1 VSKQSPLRLILALVT
16 GIALLFLLLLGI
28 LLTDTLVNIWHN
40 LRVAPLWMQIL
51 VATTMLLFSV
61 LSAWLVWRVLHPTKA
76 LSEMD
81 ALSPI
86 DRETLDKHLETA
98 REQGLDVSIAE
109 QELSKLGQRREAGH
123 IHVALFG
130 EISSGKSSLILALLP
145 DAMAQISVIGGT
157 TQDIHEYHWQSPA
170 GDELILTDM
179 PGLDEVESR
188 LDVLSRQEA
197 LRAHIVI
204 YVVEA
209 DLTRTQAEE
218 LKILLT
224 LEKPTLVALNKIDRY
239 SDTDLEQVR
248 QQLQQKVDQLGKAEV
263 IPISSGGK
271 QQVTRVLADGSEEQI
286 SREMP
291 PKIDT
296 LLHALQRI
304 IDSHS
309 DTLDN
314 LRDSSVFVLV
324 KQQLNEQLQVHR
336 REKAQK
342 IVSGYSKKAVA
353 GAIAAMTPGTDI
365 LIQGFLA
372 TQMIKDLSR
381 LYDIPVHKVDLDLL
395 LELIQNRVR
404 KQTTLLLAV
413 AGNALKAF
421 PGVGTVAGGLLHAVV
436 YGFLFDALGKSLT
449 ASLDSRGELH
459 PLQVA
464 NQFEDQLGEDIKA
477 SAVHYARLAFQEVKN
492 SRKSD

>member
-1 VSKQSPLRLILALVT
+1 MSKQSPLRLILALVT

-40 LRVAPLWMQIL
+40 LRVAPLWMQAL
-51 VATTMLLFSV
+51 VATAMALFSI
-61 LSAWLVWRVLHPTKA
+61 LSAWLVWRVLHPAKA
-76 LSEMD
+76 LSELD
-81 ALSPI
+81 ELTPI
-86 DRETLDKHLETA
+86 DRDTLDQHLETA
-98 REQGLDVSIAE
+98 QEQGLDISHAQ
-109 QELSKLGQRREAGH
+109 QELAKLEQRREAGH

-130 EISSGKSSLILALLP
+130 EISSGKSSLIRALLP
-145 DAMAQISVIGGT
+145 NAQAQVNVTGGT
-157 TQDIHEYHWQSPA
+157 TQDIHEYHWKSPA

-179 PGLDEVESR
+179 PGLDEVGAKR
-188 LDVLSRQEA
+188 DILSRQEA

-204 YVVEA
+204 YMVEG
-209 DLTRTQAEE
+209 DLTRSQAEE
-218 LKILLT
+218 LKLLLK

-239 SDTDLEQVR
+239 SEADLEQVR
-248 QQLQQKVDQLGKAEV
+248 LQLQQKVDQLGTAEV
-263 IPISSGGK
+263 VPISTGGK
-271 QQVTRVLADGSEEQI
+271 QWVTRVLADGTEEQI
-286 SREMP
+286 SREIP

-296 LLHALQRI
+296 LQRALQRI
-304 IDSHS
+304 IDNHS
-309 DTLDN
+309 NTLDK

-324 KQQLNEQLQVHR
+324 KQQLNQQLQIHR
-336 REKAQK
+336 QEKAQK

-381 LYDIPVHKVDLDLL
+381 LYDIPVRKVDLDLL

-436 YGFLFDALGKSLT
+436 YGFLFDALGKSLA
-449 ASLDSRGELH
+449 ASLYSRGELH

-464 NQFEDQLGEDIKA
+464 DQFEDQLGEDIKA
-477 SAVHYARLAFQEVKN
+477 SAVHYAKLAFQEVRRNKD
-492 SRKSD
+492 S